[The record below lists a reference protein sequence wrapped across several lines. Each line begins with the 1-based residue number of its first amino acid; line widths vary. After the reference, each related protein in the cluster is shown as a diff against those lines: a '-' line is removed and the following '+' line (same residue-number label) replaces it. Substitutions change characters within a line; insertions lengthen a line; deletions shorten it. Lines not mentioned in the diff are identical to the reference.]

1 MADTEAFPLPEV
13 GKTYDHKD
21 LGYAT
26 VTAVNKRGRGYY
38 VVYECDGYDNAEC
51 EGTGIL
57 TGRQRLKDWDK
68 AVS

>member
-1 MADTEAFPLPEV
+1 MAELPEV
-13 GKTYDHKD
+13 GKIYKHKD
-21 LGYAT
+21 LGSVYLME
-26 VTAVNKRGRGYY
+26 VCKRGRGYY

-57 TGRQRLKDWDK
+57 TGRQRLKDWNK